1 MNQKKGIY
9 KNYILYPL
17 QLGPLFSNDAEML
30 RPKVSLESNQIT
42 NWLQRC

>member
-17 QLGPLFSNDAEML
+17 QLEPLFSNDAEML
-30 RPKVSLESNQIT
+30 RPKVGLGLN
-42 NWLQRC
+42 